1 MLSLGGELTVA
12 IKNGLRKSA
21 KEVIEYED
29 ELRKTAN
36 KADEVKQMDELIEHL
51 DKIAGMAENI
61 KTTKDVKKFLASAE
75 KLAKINPGEVLK
87 YLDEALQHFN
97 HKVIGNQVVQISDT
111 NCSLLVQKV
120 DEFLKTGKISKAEH
134 CEPIDVFEIS
144 QKYQKPFLTSTIP
157 SLRNTMKEGER
168 GIMYGN
174 RGAQRIGH
182 VFNVIKI
189 NGELKFID
197 GQSGGLADLNKGY
210 ISFKYLKTN

>member
-120 DEFLKTGKISKAEH
+120 DEFLSPMVGN
-134 CEPIDVFEIS
+134 S
-144 QKYQKPFLTSTIP
+144 QL
-157 SLRNTMKEGER
+157 
-168 GIMYGN
+168 
-174 RGAQRIGH
+174 
-182 VFNVIKI
+182 
-189 NGELKFID
+189 
-197 GQSGGLADLNKGY
+197 
-210 ISFKYLKTN
+210 